1 MYVHVSACI
10 SSDALYLYSWVNAR
24 VVTNVDGQ
32 TDKHINGCKIGSLYR
47 DMP

>member
-1 MYVHVSACI
+1 MFVSACI

-32 TDKHINGCKIGSLYR
+32 IDNKNSAE
-47 DMP
+47 